1 MRKNT
6 EIFILSLILILS
18 GFIRFYQL
26 GYSHF
31 YGDEIKTLYLRKDV
45 SAFDFLM
52 NQRKGPAQFV
62 VSWMAEKVSGG
73 YKELWIRFP
82 YAIAGTLL
90 VLVFYIFVRQNF
102 GVNVGLFSTALFSLN
117 GFYIAFSRIA
127 QYQVLYL
134 LFGFLCL
141 IFARAYVDKRKLVD
155 LIVSSLSLSCA
166 LLSHYDAV
174 FFLIPLYF
182 IVNRTTL
189 IKIILLGLILPSIF
203 YIPNVYLGFFSTNT
217 FGYITKRLVG
227 ENYIKN
233 NSLYTILVYNPLY
246 VYVLFLLTSLAT
258 AILRVHSH
266 SKNMLIAWTVIPFLV
281 FQFLILNPGTHI
293 HNYVLPIIILAGVG
307 LNYLLEKF
315 WRHRYLVIF
324 ATSSLLAF
332 CYLVQLQTYI
342 PNLNNGYPWKVTRV
356 SNDYHLYLYGFPYYR
371 GWDHAGKY
379 FKTLSGVKNFYT
391 NDNETVAEY
400 YLYGIPCIAPI
411 DAFLPQYYVQ
421 IISPQEL
428 QDKPGL
434 PLDRYSVLWV
444 DPSSVTKIYK
454 RSI

>member
-1 MRKNT
+1 VKRNT
-6 EIFILSLILILS
+6 EIFILGLILVLS
-18 GFIRFYQL
+18 GFIRLYQL

-31 YGDEIKTLYLRKDV
+31 YGDEIKTLYLRKEV
-45 SAFDFLM
+45 SAFNFLM

-62 VSWMAEKVSGG
+62 VSWVAEKVSGG
-73 YKELWIRFP
+73 YDEFWIRFP
-82 YAIAGTLL
+82 YAVAGTLL

-102 GVNVGLFSTALFSLN
+102 GANVGLFSTALFSLN
-117 GFYIAFSRIA
+117 GFYIAFSRTA

-141 IFARAYVDKRKLVD
+141 IFAKVYVEKKRPLD
-155 LIVSSLSLSCA
+155 LAAASILLSCA
-166 LLSHYDAV
+166 LLSHYDTV

-182 IVNRTTL
+182 IVGRNTFIR
-189 IKIILLGLILPSIF
+189 IVLLGLVLPAFF
-203 YIPNVYLGFFSTNT
+203 YVTNVYLGFFSTNT

-246 VYVLFLLTSLAT
+246 VYFLFLLTFFGIALLKVRTQAS
-258 AILRVHSH
+258 S
-266 SKNMLIAWTVIPFLV
+266 MLIAWVVIPFLV

-315 WRHRYLVIF
+315 WQHRCLVIF

-332 CYLVQLQTYI
+332 CYLIQLQTYI
-342 PNLNNGYPWKVTRV
+342 PNFSNGYPWKVTRV
-356 SNDYHLYLYGFPYYR
+356 NNDYHLYLYGFPYNR
-371 GWDHAGKY
+371 GWGNVGKY
-379 FKTLSGVKNFYT
+379 LKTLSGVKNFYT

-428 QDKPGL
+428 QEKPGL
-434 PLDRYSVLWV
+434 PLDRYDVLWL
-444 DPSSVTKIYK
+444 DPSTGTKVYK
-454 RSI
+454 RNT